1 MSAAIPAQRRP
12 AKGPVKFRSRP
23 ADSKTANDDSL
34 PAPYA
39 VKAVPAAPSGA
50 LRIATWN
57 INSVRL
63 RIDLVKKLAEKAA
76 PDVICLQ
83 ETKSPDE
90 HFPCEALKA
99 MGYEHQAMCG
109 MKGYNGVAILS
120 RRKLHAPSPRN
131 WCDKEDCR
139 HIHAEIEFGGERI
152 ELHNLYVPAGGDIP
166 DPKANPKFH
175 HKLSFLREQIAWWG
189 KQDKKG
195 PPRILVGDL
204 NVAPFETDV
213 WSHKQ
218 LLNVVSHTPVET
230 ELLGQLLTAHDW
242 IDVPRHLVPEPTR
255 MYTWWSY
262 RNQDWKASD
271 RGRRLDHVWVTPALK
286 STVAGTHIFKG
297 TRDWRQTSD
306 HVPVIVDLKL

>member
-1 MSAAIPAQRRP
+1 MSAAVPARRSAKAPVKSALPQP
-12 AKGPVKFRSRP
+12 AKNLVKDSRQ
-23 ADSKTANDDSL
+23 
-34 PAPYA
+34 APYA
-39 VKAVPAAPSGA
+39 VKAVPAAPAGA

-63 RIDLVKKLAEKAA
+63 RIDLVKKLAEKAS

-90 HFPCEALKA
+90 HFPREAIAA
-99 MGYEHQAMCG
+99 MGYTHQAMCG

-120 RRKLHAPSPRN
+120 RRPLHNASPRE
-131 WCDKEDCR
+131 WYGKADCR
-139 HIHAEIEFGGERI
+139 HIHAEIEAGGERI
-152 ELHNLYVPAGGDIP
+152 EIHNLYVPAGGDIP
-166 DPKANPKFH
+166 DPRTNPKFD
-175 HKLSFLREQIAWWG
+175 HKLGFLREQIAWWG

-195 PPRILVGDL
+195 PQRILVGDL
-204 NVAPFETDV
+204 NIAPYETDV

-218 LLNVVSHTPVET
+218 LLKIVSHTPVET
-230 ELLGQLLTAHDW
+230 DLLGQLLGAHDW
-242 IDVPRHLVPEPTR
+242 IDAPRHLVPEPTH

-271 RGRRLDHVWVTPALK
+271 RGRRLDHVWVTSGLK
-286 STVAGTHIFKG
+286 SSVAGTHIFKG